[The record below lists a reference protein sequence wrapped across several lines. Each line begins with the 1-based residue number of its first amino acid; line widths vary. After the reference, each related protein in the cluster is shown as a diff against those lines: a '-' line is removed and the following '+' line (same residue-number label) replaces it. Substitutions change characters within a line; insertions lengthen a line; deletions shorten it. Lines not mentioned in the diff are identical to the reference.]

1 MNIIKHE
8 PPVPETTYDICGLST
23 KDMQTLRALLGKVRG
38 KINLP
43 LYSAINIFILNQ
55 PHLSISVGVDADGSG
70 KRTQFFD
77 IIVG

>member
-8 PPVPETTYDICGLST
+8 PPVPETTFDICGLST
-23 KDMQTLRALLGKVRG
+23 KEMQILRALLGKVRG

-43 LYSAINIFILNQ
+43 LYSAINMFIPEQ
-55 PHLSISVGVDADGSG
+55 PHLSISVKIDEVS
-70 KRTQFFD
+70 KLTQFFD